1 MKKNKVSL
9 NSLYK
14 YFPIDSITTINHI
27 INNVFID
34 KYIYEFH
41 AKVILYNI
49 PKKEHKGIFTQK
61 AILHNKYL
69 DLKEKIGFD
78 EYNAQTHKKIKA
90 NNRTAYKH
98 PIPSVKDYLKTVS
111 CKGCEFTFQKG
122 RLIYKDKF
130 ILESVKIPALTPF
143 LSNQIWGNYEIEIN
157 SFSNTFH
164 FVPYTHLSRI
174 VHIAKVL
181 SLCFNY
187 DINYNVGDTILDVLH
202 EITEPL
208 ITNYI
213 NEKYIIKIPLK
224 VVSIEDDSLQIATK
238 DAQAFV
244 ETSYIRNES
253 IPLVNDICK
262 EYDLDTSYYLTK
274 IKEKTQEMLISI
286 VDRFRLQEVIALYTG
301 LSKGNTK
308 FILNMNNE
316 EQYVEL
322 RIDTSETEWYYT
334 APNSWRQQIDE
345 RYYQKPRRMYIIS
358 DGGIKK
364 IKELSRCPEI
374 VKGDYFLF
382 SKNILTRL
390 KEILT
395 THYSKWIANEIPAH
409 FYYKPYTILDIL
421 IKERKLERALK
432 ITKRYYEY
440 HPDIVDFEMELENLG
455 KYEIYAIFEDHMY
468 KSDDEYSKWGA
479 PATISY
485 MIVSD
490 SRIILIPTKSN
501 SSFYNFIIDKNKKQ
515 LALCFLIRYFTSPIR
530 NKRQDFPLFD
540 LSMLGIQ
547 YFYKENYIYT

>member
-1 MKKNKVSL
+1 MKKNKVSK

-14 YFPIDSITTINHI
+14 YFPIDSITTISHI

-34 KYIYEFH
+34 KYIYESQ
-41 AKVILYNI
+41 AKIILYNI
-49 PKKEHKGIFTQK
+49 PKKEHREIFTRK

-69 DLKEKIGFD
+69 DLKERMEID
-78 EYNAQTHKKIKA
+78 EYNAKTRKKIKA
-90 NNRTAYKH
+90 NNQTKYKYS
-98 PIPSVKDYLKTVS
+98 IPSIKDYLKTVS
-111 CKGCEFTFQKG
+111 CKGHEFTFQKG

-130 ILESVKIPALTPF
+130 ILESVKIPALIPF
-143 LSNQIWGNYEIEIN
+143 LSDQIWGNYNIEIN

-174 VHIAKVL
+174 VDIAKVL
-181 SLCFNY
+181 SLCFNFN
-187 DINYNVGDTILDVLH
+187 INYNVGDTILDVLH
-202 EITEPL
+202 KITEPL
-208 ITNYI
+208 ITTYI

-224 VVSIEDDSLQIATK
+224 VVSIENDSLQIATK

-262 EYDLDTSYYLTK
+262 EYDLDTNYYLTK
-274 IKEKTQEMLISI
+274 IKEKTHEMLISI
-286 VDRFRLQEVIALYTG
+286 VDRFRSQEVVALYTG
-301 LSKGNTK
+301 LSKVNTK

-322 RIDTSETEWYYT
+322 RIDTSEPEWYYT
-334 APNSWRQQIDE
+334 APNSWREQINE
-345 RYYQKPRRMYIIS
+345 RYYQRPRRMYMIS
-358 DGGIKK
+358 DGGIKI

-382 SKNILTRL
+382 SKSILTKL

-395 THYSKWIANEIPAH
+395 THYSKWIANEIPVH
-409 FYYKPYTILDIL
+409 FYYKPETILDIL

-432 ITKRYYEY
+432 ITQRYYEY
-440 HPDIVDFEMELENLG
+440 HPDIENFEMKLESLG
-455 KYEIYAIFEDHMY
+455 KYEMYAIFEDHMY

-479 PATISY
+479 PPTICY
-485 MIVSD
+485 IIVSET
-490 SRIILIPTKSN
+490 RILLIPTKSDYAL
-501 SSFYNFIIDKNKKQ
+501 YNFSIDKDKKQ

-530 NKRQDFPLFD
+530 NKRQDFPQFD